1 MLIDAHVHLD
11 HYVNDDLEAALD
23 EIVRHRI
30 LTIGVAMD
38 LPSYERTREIARR
51 CDLVLPTFGVHP
63 VNAPQ
68 AAGRLDDLAAPIA
81 DSPML
86 GEIGLDFHWV
96 EDPAAYPAQREVLE
110 YFLAAAQA
118 QGKIVNLHT
127 KGAEREI
134 LSLLRRYDIRR
145 AIVHWYSGPL
155 DVLDDLIA
163 HGVMFTV
170 GVAVM
175 RLASIREIARRIPA
189 DQLLTETDNPGGW
202 DWLTGA
208 KGTPA
213 ILKDVVHTLAEVRG
227 TVDEDLAQTVQANFA
242 RLIGDDPRLAE
253 VRTRLAG
260 R

>member
-11 HYVNDDLEAALD
+11 RYGDDDLDAALD

-30 LTIGVAMD
+30 FSVGVAMD
-38 LPSYERTREIARR
+38 ILSYERTREIARR

-63 VNAPQ
+63 WNAPQ
-68 AAGRLDDLAAPIA
+68 YAARLDDLAAPIA

-96 EDPAAYPAQREVLE
+96 EDPATYPAQREVFE
-110 YFLAAAQA
+110 VFLAAAQA

-127 KGAEREI
+127 KGAEHAV
-134 LSLLRRYDIRR
+134 LTLLRRYDLQRV
-145 AIVHWYSGPL
+145 IVHWYSGPL

-163 HGVMFTV
+163 HGALFTV
-170 GVAVM
+170 GVEVM
-175 RLASIREIARRIPA
+175 RSDQIREIARRIPA

-202 DWLTGA
+202 EWLTGA

-213 ILKDVVHTLAEVRG
+213 LLKDVVHTLAEVRG
-227 TVDEDLAQTVQANFA
+227 MAEEALVRTVQANFV

-253 VRTRLAG
+253 VRALLVET
-260 R
+260 

>member
-11 HYVNDDLEAALD
+11 RYGDDDLDAALD

-30 LTIGVAMD
+30 FSVGVAMD
-38 LPSYERTREIARR
+38 IPSYECTREIARC

-63 VNAPQ
+63 WNAPQ
-68 AAGRLDDLAAPIA
+68 YAARLDDLAAPIA

-96 EDPAAYPAQREVLE
+96 EDPATYPAQREVFE
-110 YFLAAAQA
+110 VFLAAAQA

-127 KGAEREI
+127 KGAEHAV
-134 LSLLRRYDIRR
+134 LTLLRRYDLQRV
-145 AIVHWYSGPL
+145 IVHWYSGPL

-163 HGVMFTV
+163 HGALFTV
-170 GVAVM
+170 GVEVM
-175 RLASIREIARRIPA
+175 RSDQIREIARRIPA

-202 DWLTGA
+202 EWLTGA
-208 KGTPA
+208 KGTPG
-213 ILKDVVHTLAEVRG
+213 LVTDVVHALAVARG
-227 TVDEDLAQTVQANFA
+227 TTDEAIARTVQANFV

-253 VRTRLAG
+253 VRALLVET
-260 R
+260 

>member
-11 HYVNDDLEAALD
+11 RYGDDDLDAALD

-30 LTIGVAMD
+30 FSVGVAMD
-38 LPSYERTREIARR
+38 ILSYERTREIARR

-63 VNAPQ
+63 WNAPQ
-68 AAGRLDDLAAPIA
+68 YAARLDDLAAPIA

-96 EDPAAYPAQREVLE
+96 EDPATYPAQREVFE
-110 YFLAAAQA
+110 VFLAAAQA

-127 KGAEREI
+127 KGAEHAV
-134 LSLLRRYDIRR
+134 LTLLRRYDLQRV
-145 AIVHWYSGPL
+145 IVHWYSGPL

-163 HGVMFTV
+163 HGALFTV
-170 GVAVM
+170 GVEVM
-175 RLASIREIARRIPA
+175 RSDQIREIARRIPA

-202 DWLTGA
+202 EWLTGA
-208 KGTPA
+208 KGTPG
-213 ILKDVVHTLAEVRG
+213 LVTDVVHALAVARG
-227 TVDEDLAQTVQANFA
+227 TTDEAIARTVQANFV

-253 VRTRLAG
+253 VRALLVET
-260 R
+260 

>member
-1 MLIDAHVHLD
+1 MLIDAHTHVD
-11 HYVNDDLEAALD
+11 HYGNGDLDVALD

-30 LTIGVAMD
+30 FTIGVAMD
-38 LPSYERTREIARR
+38 LPSYQRTREIARR

-63 VNAPQ
+63 WNAAKV
-68 AAGRLDDLAAPIA
+68 AAHLDDLAAPIA

-96 EDPAAYPAQREVLE
+96 EDPVTYPAQREVFE
-110 YFLAAAQA
+110 VFLAAAQA

-127 KGAEREI
+127 KGAEREV
-134 LSLLRRYDIRR
+134 LTLLRRYDLRR

-163 HGVMFTV
+163 DGVLFTV
-170 GVAVM
+170 GVEVM
-175 RLASIREIARRIPA
+175 RSDRIREIARRIPA

-202 DWLTGA
+202 EWLTGT

-213 ILKDVVHTLAEVRG
+213 LLKDVVHALAEVRG
-227 TVDEDLAQTVQANFA
+227 TADEAIAKTVQANFV
-242 RLIGDDPRLAE
+242 RLIGDDPRLAD
-253 VRTRLAG
+253 VVATIMRG
-260 R
+260 